1 MEEKKN
7 VHEIIINFTK
17 EELDSA
23 IDKAFDKKKDKIE
36 LDGFRKGKVPKDVY
50 FKRKGKESL
59 YMDAV
64 NELLPQAYDKVF
76 EEHKDLKP
84 IIEPKVDLRALS
96 DQGVTFAFT
105 ITTMPE
111 IEIKKYKGLK
121 VKKEEAKVTKEEIE
135 HEIGHIL
142 ERYTELSIKEDG
154 AVEDGDVAVIDF
166 EGFKDGKA
174 FEGGKGEN
182 YSLTIGSHTFIPGF
196 EEQIIGMKKG
206 EEKDIN
212 VTFPDDYQAED
223 LKGKEVTFKVKVNE
237 IKTKVKREMD
247 KEFFEDL
254 GLEGVDSKEALEK
267 EVEANIKVNKEA
279 DIENAYIDELLK
291 KIAENTTVTIPEEL
305 IEEEISALIKR
316 FEQQIRMQGLSLEVF
331 YQMTKSDEKAL
342 REQMREE
349 AKNHVLYRFILE
361 EVKNKEGIAVT
372 KEEAEKELEELSKKY
387 NMSKEEFLKAY
398 GDIDMLMYEMEVKKT
413 LDFLKENN

>member
-1 MEEKKN
+1 MEKKQN
-7 VHEIIINFTK
+7 VFEVEIKIEKDEF
-17 EELDSA
+17 
-23 IDKAFDKKKDKIE
+23 DKAMEKALDKKIKTASV
-36 LDGFRKGKVPKDVY
+36 DGFRKGHVPKDVY
-50 FKRKGKESL
+50 LKKFGKESL

>member
-1 MEEKKN
+1 
-7 VHEIIINFTK
+7 
-17 EELDSA
+17 
-23 IDKAFDKKKDKIE
+23 
-36 LDGFRKGKVPKDVY
+36 
-50 FKRKGKESL
+50 
-59 YMDAV
+59 
-64 NELLPQAYDKVF
+64 
-76 EEHKDLKP
+76 
-84 IIEPKVDLRALS
+84 
-96 DQGVTFAFT
+96 
-105 ITTMPE
+105 
-111 IEIKKYKGLK
+111 
-121 VKKEEAKVTKEEIE
+121 
-135 HEIGHIL
+135 
-142 ERYTELSIKEDG
+142 
-154 AVEDGDVAVIDF
+154 
-166 EGFKDGKA
+166 
-174 FEGGKGEN
+174 
-182 YSLTIGSHTFIPGF
+182 
-196 EEQIIGMKKG
+196 
-206 EEKDIN
+206 
-212 VTFPDDYQAED
+212 
-223 LKGKEVTFKVKVNE
+223 
-237 IKTKVKREMD
+237 MD

>member
-23 IDKAFDKKKDKIE
+23 INKAFDKKKDKIE

-166 EGFKDGKA
+166 EGFKDGKD